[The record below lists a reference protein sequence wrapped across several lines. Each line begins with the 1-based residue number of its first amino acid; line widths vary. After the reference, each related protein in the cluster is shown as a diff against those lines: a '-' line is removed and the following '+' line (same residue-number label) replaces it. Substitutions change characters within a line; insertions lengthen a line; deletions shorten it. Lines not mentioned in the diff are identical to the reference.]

1 MPSSNAEL
9 EGKECC
15 DCGNMNI
22 VQVIQGRF
30 RKYGYCKEH
39 SNPSYPN
46 DVR

>member
-9 EGKECC
+9 EGNECYECGSKE
-15 DCGNMNI
+15 I

-30 RKYGYCKEH
+30 RKYGYCKKH
-39 SNPSYPN
+39 ADFSLPN